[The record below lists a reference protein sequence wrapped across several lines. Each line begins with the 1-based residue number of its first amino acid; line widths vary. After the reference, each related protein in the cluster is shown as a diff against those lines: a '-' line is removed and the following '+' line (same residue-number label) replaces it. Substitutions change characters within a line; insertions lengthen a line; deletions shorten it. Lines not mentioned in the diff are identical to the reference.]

1 VHPQGVILSDAWI
14 SGELDFDSCTL
25 SRPLWLQQC
34 HIEKP
39 PNFQH
44 ARTQIIGLSGSW
56 VPSLEMNSLTTEGPV
71 FLGDGFEAAR
81 TVNLGSAKI
90 GGALVCD
97 GGKFRGEETSL
108 DADKLTTEGPV
119 FLGDGFEAAGMVVL
133 VSTKIGGQLDCSG
146 GKFRGEETALM
157 LEKAR
162 VEGDFLVKY
171 HAFQWRSRSDRRTGR
186 RCRA

>member
-1 VHPQGVILSDAWI
+1 MLSDAWI

-71 FLGDGFEAAR
+71 FLGDGFEAA
-81 TVNLGSAKI
+81 
-90 GGALVCD
+90 
-97 GGKFRGEETSL
+97 
-108 DADKLTTEGPV
+108 
-119 FLGDGFEAAGMVVL
+119 GMVVL
-133 VSTKIGGQLDCSG
+133 VSTKISGQLACSG
-146 GKFRGEETALM
+146 GVFRGEETALM

-162 VEGDFLVKY
+162 VEGDFLAKY